1 MVPIMAAAHN
11 DLTDIESRN
20 NLRAEAQLP
29 LLDVTAELARLKAAR
44 DQADFEAFFEKNR
57 YRYAHLWEGHSGL
70 ARMAISNAVRAQLRE
85 EMRKGRIR

>member
-1 MVPIMAAAHN
+1 MAAAHN

-29 LLDVTAELARLKAAR
+29 LPVTAKLARLKSAR
-44 DQADFEAFFEKNR
+44 DQADFEAFFEKEPLSVCASLR
-57 YRYAHLWEGHSGL
+57 GPSGL
-70 ARMAISNAVRAQLRE
+70 TRVGISNAVRRQLRE

>member
-1 MVPIMAAAHN
+1 MAAAHN

-29 LLDVTAELARLKAAR
+29 LLDVTGELARLMVAR

-57 YRYAHLWEGHSGL
+57 YRFAHLWEGRSGL
-70 ARMAISNAVRAQLRE
+70 TRLGISNAVRKQLRE
-85 EMRKGRIR
+85 EMRKGRMR